1 MEVAGVELD
10 NQQAARSAEAHVLA
24 PERESSRDSAEGAV
38 AASNPVVGREP
49 VGKRVADKGKEKVD
63 EKMKEPVFIEG
74 VELVNLDDCDV
85 TDRKLQCNN
94 TDSNDEDSPNADD
107 VGVRDGPGSCSQT
120 MDSNDELASRSVAL
134 EVGEHSEPHTMPTT
148 SIDDALFNAAG
159 KAPHSDAVIVK
170 QEAGWFQLRAEKRQR
185 SWPRSKRKRDLRRK
199 PRMQG
204 IRLRY

>member
-49 VGKRVADKGKEKVD
+49 VGKRVADKGKEKV
-63 EKMKEPVFIEG
+63 
-74 VELVNLDDCDV
+74 
-85 TDRKLQCNN
+85 DRKLQCNN